1 MIRTPLTNVPIDQI
15 NQEVEFTKKKVRIL
29 SSQDLNSETNKPKTI
44 VFEEHSNPSEFKN
57 KNNENKNK
65 IEELTKENQ
74 KLLEL
79 CSSLENE
86 VFKSKRTNQNL
97 KEETEKYEKELNDI
111 KLFVDSLGRDEMKIE
126 EDPRIVVG
134 IGGSIIHQILV
145 KHQTEEME
153 SLRMSNEILLQ
164 QVKRI
169 ILIFKKLDELQYNF
183 RSEVESYEETILKLK
198 EKIKFLEIKNETIL

>member
-169 ILIFKKLDELQYNF
+169 ILILKSLASCNITL
-183 RSEVESYEETILKLK
+183 EVK
-198 EKIKFLEIKNETIL
+198 